1 MNWKCVFGTVVLFS
15 LFSAGTIAQNVTY
28 SFIPSTNLAITC
40 NKTTNLIFPIA
51 VQSVDRGSKDILVQQ
66 PQGTQNI
73 VQVKADKPG
82 FMQTNLSVITVDGS
96 LYTFNVDYALQ
107 PSQLN
112 IVVKAGIAVTNDSI
126 SQQLIKLT
134 SGKNEAMF
142 NAVAGKIDAR
152 KIKHGKRISKDQ
164 IQLRVGGIYIN
175 NDVIYLR
182 LQLKNNSK
190 ISYDIDNI
198 RFHIKDRQKSKRTAT
213 QELELTP
220 VYTFNSFDK
229 LPADSSASCII
240 ALPKF
245 TLTDTKYLSVDVL
258 EKNSSR
264 DLHLALK
271 PHHLEAA
278 KIISD

>member
-126 SQQLIKLT
+126 SQQLIKLA

-142 NAVAGKIDAR
+142 SAVAGKIDAR
-152 KIKHGKRISKDQ
+152 KIKHGKRISEDQ

-220 VYTFNSFDK
+220 VYTYNSFDK

-271 PHHLEAA
+271 AHHLEAA